1 MNSLYES
8 DYALWAEVMA
18 QKLQEKRFSELE
30 ELDLKN
36 LVEEIQDLSKRER
49 DKLLSSIRLI
59 LHHLLKWD
67 YQIQKRSKS
76 WQITIERER
85 ENIQLYLEDSPSLK
99 RYLVQEW
106 VNKMY
111 RTARLDANKETRL
124 EMPANCPYTVQD
136 VFEKLIEGTA
146 QW

>member
-30 ELDLKN
+30 ELDLNN

-67 YQIQKRSKS
+67 YQPQKRSKS

-85 ENIQLYLEDSPSLK
+85 ENIQLYLEDSPSLR
-99 RYLVQEW
+99 RYLCQEW

-111 RTARLDANKETRL
+111 RTARLDANKEIRL

-136 VFEKLIEGTA
+136 VFEKLIEGTD